1 MTPVLEESDR
11 ILGALFSR
19 LTSSSPSKVT
29 HDAPNAQHQPRAERV
44 GWMLKLGSSY

>member
-19 LTSSSPSKVT
+19 LTSAP
-29 HDAPNAQHQPRAERV
+29 HDLRDRISHDLLDDLV
-44 GWMLKLGSSY
+44 GP